1 LRPLPDLPE
10 LRIVDTT
17 SLRPHEDIDPARIE
31 PLVSAIKREGLL
43 RNPPIVLPL
52 GGGPESY
59 LVLDGANRTT
69 AFRELGIRHILVQV
83 VHFGSES
90 LKLRTWN
97 RVIFGASPDA
107 LFDGIAARVETAP
120 LPGDRK
126 ARLEAIS
133 TGDLLAYLSLPD
145 GSAWGLGRE
154 RERLPTRVEL
164 LQRLLAAAEDVGRTD
179 RSGEMDA
186 EPLTGMYSDLAGLLI
201 FPEFEIEEVIEA
213 ANAGICLPSGLTR
226 FIISP
231 RALRVNYPLER
242 LEADLDRDQK
252 QDELEEWIQERLMGR
267 RVRFYAE
274 STFLFDE

>member
-1 LRPLPDLPE
+1 LRPLPDLPQ
-10 LRIVDTT
+10 LRIVEAT
-17 SLRPHEDIDPARIE
+17 SLRPHEEIDPARIG
-31 PLVSAIKREGLL
+31 PLMSALKREGLL

-52 GGGPESY
+52 GGEPESY

-69 AFRELGIRHILVQV
+69 AFRELGIPHVLVQV

-97 RVIFGASPDA
+97 RVIFGASPAA
-107 LFDGIAARVETAP
+107 LFDGMAALVETVP
-120 LPGDRK
+120 LPSDRK

-133 TGDLLAYLSLPD
+133 AGDLLAYMSLPD

-154 RERLPTRVEL
+154 RERLQKRVEL
-164 LQRLLAAAEDVGRTD
+164 LHRLLAVAEDMGRTD

-186 EPLTGMYSDLAGLLI
+186 ETLKEMYTDLAGLLI
-201 FPEFEIEEVIEA
+201 FPEFEIEEVVEA

-242 LEADLDRDQK
+242 LEADLDREQK
-252 QDELEEWIQERLMGR
+252 QRELGEWIQERVMRR